1 MKQYDIIIIGA
12 GYVGLTAALMLKN
25 LGLNVIVL
33 EKKQLNIIK
42 KAGEPSRLLAI
53 AHASCNIFNKHNAIK
68 DFSKLGQEIKQIKV
82 MDATSDDFL
91 EFTPSDIDLDHF
103 GYMVEEHILHK
114 ELLQNSKDIET
125 LDNVIIEE
133 IKQDQHFGY
142 VTINSSSS
150 RAQRGDPV
158 LEKKE
163 LDCFTKFAMTLKA
176 KMIIVADGKN
186 SEIRNNLGIETHRH
200 DYKQYALVCDIKHE
214 LNHQG
219 CAIERFLP
227 TGPFGILPKQDGF
240 TSSIVWSIEKEI
252 WQSIKQLDKPSI
264 LHLIQERFGEDLGK
278 IEFASEIATFP
289 LELVHAKNYYNGRFV
304 LLGDA
309 AHAIHPLAG
318 QGLNLSIR
326 DADQL
331 TNLIKN
337 QHDLGL
343 DICSSLMLEEYAKAR
358 AFDNNLMIESTHGL
372 NYLFSNNFLPVKF
385 LRRKGLSIVNKLK
398 PLKKIFMK
406 HASGI

>member
-1 MKQYDIIIIGA
+1 MKQYDVIIIGA
-12 GYVGLTAALMLKN
+12 GYVGLTFALMLKN
-25 LGLNVIVL
+25 IGLDVIVL
-33 EKKQLNIIK
+33 EKRKLNIEK
-42 KAGEPSRLLAI
+42 KVGEPSRLLAI

-68 DFSKLGQEIKQIKV
+68 NFLKLGQEIKQIKV

-91 EFTPSDIDLDHF
+91 EFTPSDIKLDNF
-103 GYMVEEHILHK
+103 GHMVEEHILHK
-114 ELLQNSKDIET
+114 ELLQNSKDIEI
-125 LDNVIIEE
+125 LDNTDIEE
-133 IKQDQHFGY
+133 IRQDQYFGY
-142 VTINSSSS
+142 VTTSTE
-150 RAQRGDPV
+150 Q
-158 LEKKE
+158 
-163 LDCFTKFAMTLKA
+163 LKA

-186 SEIRNNLGIETHRH
+186 SEIRNKLGIETFRH

-326 DADQL
+326 DCDKLAE
-331 TNLIKN
+331 LIQN
-337 QHDLGL
+337 QNELGL
-343 DICSSLMLEEYAKAR
+343 DICSSLMLEEYVKAR

-372 NYLFSNNFLPVKF
+372 NYLFSNNFLPIKF
-385 LRRKGLSIVNKLK
+385 LRRKGLSIVNKLN
-398 PLKKIFMK
+398 PLKKMFMK
-406 HASGI
+406 YASGI